1 MEMRNRHYESAKSKA
16 KRIADLFPIDE
27 LLFKERKGKFLTH
40 EEKMR
45 LKKYAEEQRKKK
57 QSKK

>member
-16 KRIADLFPIDE
+16 ERIAYIFPIDE
-27 LLFKERKGKFLTH
+27 LLFKERKGKFLTP
-40 EEKMR
+40 EEKKR